1 MLTKIILQSMDIVDK
16 DKYIKYLE
24 RHIDIL
30 EDEINRLK
38 SVNNQINHYHI
49 NPGYIPLPGPYYRD
63 LNTTFCQQIKT
74 KEDFNTEGQY

>member
-1 MLTKIILQSMDIVDK
+1 MDIVDK

-30 EDEINRLK
+30 EAEINRLK
-38 SVNNQINHYHI
+38 SVNNLNITQDTP
-49 NPGYIPLPGPYYRD
+49 PGYIPLPQPYCFI
-63 LNTTFCQQIKT
+63 NTSYYTKRET

>member
-1 MLTKIILQSMDIVDK
+1 MDIVDK

-30 EDEINRLK
+30 EEEINRLK
-38 SVNNQINHYHI
+38 NVNNHI
-49 NPGYIPLPGPYYRD
+49 IPDYTPPGYIPLPKPYCFI
-63 LNTTFCQQIKT
+63 NTSYYTKRET

>member
-1 MLTKIILQSMDIVDK
+1 MDTVDK

-30 EDEINRLK
+30 EEEIARLK
-38 SVNNQINHYHI
+38 SVNNQINYHQI
-49 NPGYIPLPGPYYRD
+49 NPGYIPLPAPYYRD
-63 LNTTFCQQIKT
+63 LSTTFCSQVKA

>member
-1 MLTKIILQSMDIVDK
+1 MLTKIILQSMDTVDK

-38 SVNNQINHYHI
+38 NVNNQINHYHI
-49 NPGYIPLPGPYYRD
+49 NPGYIPLPGPYYNH
-63 LNTTFCQQIKT
+63 NTTFCQQIKT